1 MRINILRK
9 GDTVINVNRDF
20 ISVRRENGEV
30 DLVPL
35 IIDESGLRID
45 KTNIVTIGYGNN
57 TVSTDLD
64 NDVTIINYQ

>member
-64 NDVTIINYQ
+64 KDVTIINYQ